1 MEKVKRKDLSNNSQ
15 NKKRKFLSIAQKK
28 ELCEKHQDQNLNGM
42 QLAREYGISDSTVS
56 DILKK
61 SEHWLSI
68 DTTLPSASNFR
79 EKISNYPQIEEAVSI
94 WVDQQ
99 ISRNLILNGPII
111 CEKAKEFTEEELS
124 LEEIVNIVKGQV
136 AVEDDEAEEVESIT
150 TSDALN
156 SIEQLIK
163 YVQQNNLD
171 INNLDMQ
178 SLLNLKKKIIS
189 DNRKRQRQSR
199 LDDFF

>member
-1 MEKVKRKDLSNNSQ
+1 
-15 NKKRKFLSIAQKK
+15 
-28 ELCEKHQDQNLNGM
+28 M

-111 CEKAKEFTEEELS
+111 REKAKEFATLF
-124 LEEIVNIVKGQV
+124 
-136 AVEDDEAEEVESIT
+136 
-150 TSDALN
+150 
-156 SIEQLIK
+156 
-163 YVQQNNLD
+163 D
-171 INNLDMQ
+171 INHLHEG
-178 SLLNLKKKIIS
+178 KIVLSGHKYLMRTDVMVKDKIP
-189 DNRKRQRQSR
+189 
-199 LDDFF
+199 